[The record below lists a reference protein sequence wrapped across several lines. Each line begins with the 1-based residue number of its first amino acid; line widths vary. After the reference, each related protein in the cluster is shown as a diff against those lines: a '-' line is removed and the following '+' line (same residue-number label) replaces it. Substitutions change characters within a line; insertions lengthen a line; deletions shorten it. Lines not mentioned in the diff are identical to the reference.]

1 MLGWGWPLFAN
12 SSSGEG
18 GTVAA
23 ATPQRVGKVGATLPP
38 NTLAD

>member
-12 SSSGEG
+12 SSGGEG

-23 ATPQRVGKVGATLPP
+23 ATPQTRWQSKCDFA
-38 NTLAD
+38 A